1 MLIPSESVSP
11 AWIVYWNTSEVLPLP
26 EAYVAVRFVL
36 PTTKVSVGV
45 PLALSTMTDS
55 LKVAVT
61 DTTSPAFSK
70 LFCDPV
76 ALLIAT
82 LFTEGAVSITI
93 ILEPEDD
100 QLPTASRSWT

>member
-1 MLIPSESVSP
+1 MLPAGSLIVLLFSVRALAPMLMPSESVSP

-36 PTTKVSVGV
+36 PTTRLSVGEPPV
-45 PLALSTMTDS
+45 LSTMIDS

-70 LFCDPV
+70 LF
-76 ALLIAT
+76 
-82 LFTEGAVSITI
+82 
-93 ILEPEDD
+93 
-100 QLPTASRSWT
+100 